1 MDMGV
6 LSLIVLVA
14 VIVIGFL
21 RKTNVGL
28 LAIAAA
34 AILAYA
40 TGAFT
45 GKEVI
50 KGFSSSLFMTLL
62 GVTLLF
68 GVIQA
73 NGCRKIVMK
82 KLVKVFGKQV
92 WLIPILMYV
101 VGWVMSAIGPGC
113 VPTLAFVAAL
123 AIPLAHET
131 GYNPIML
138 MIIGDLATYSG
149 RWSPISPEGILVGKL
164 MGEQGFTGILTP
176 MIINTGLGSIILAV
190 IAFFFYKGYHVKG
203 GASFTET
210 SEVKRL
216 ESKHIIALFG
226 IIG

>member
-14 VIVIGFL
+14 VIVLGFI

-73 NGCRKIVMK
+73 NGCLEIVMK
-82 KLVKVFGKQV
+82 KLVKSLVSRFG
-92 WLIPILMYV
+92 
-101 VGWVMSAIGPGC
+101 
-113 VPTLAFVAAL
+113 
-123 AIPLAHET
+123 
-131 GYNPIML
+131 
-138 MIIGDLATYSG
+138 
-149 RWSPISPEGILVGKL
+149 
-164 MGEQGFTGILTP
+164 
-176 MIINTGLGSIILAV
+176 
-190 IAFFFYKGYHVKG
+190 
-203 GASFTET
+203 
-210 SEVKRL
+210 
-216 ESKHIIALFG
+216 
-226 IIG
+226 